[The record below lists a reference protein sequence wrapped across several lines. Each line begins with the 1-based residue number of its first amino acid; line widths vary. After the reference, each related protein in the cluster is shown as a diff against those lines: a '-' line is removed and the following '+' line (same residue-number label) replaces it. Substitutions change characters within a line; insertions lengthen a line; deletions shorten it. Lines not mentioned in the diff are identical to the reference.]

1 VLRVRQ
7 PLPPT
12 SRRVVKT
19 FERRIEASVEAVWSI
34 ISDPYA
40 MVRTDPHT
48 RVVSTHGGAGE
59 AGSGYTVVSHGLS
72 MERVVVESV
81 VGELFVIRQVFKN
94 KTERHEC
101 PEQRGELRRD
111 GDATLLTWTLSE
123 PVLPG
128 LVRPVAYLTTRF
140 GVPRW
145 LSRLE
150 REAKH
155 ASL

>member
-1 VLRVRQ
+1 M
-7 PLPPT
+7 
-12 SRRVVKT
+12 T

-34 ISDPYA
+34 ISDPHA

-48 RVVSTHGGAGE
+48 RVVSTHGVAGE
-59 AGSGYTVVSHGLS
+59 VGSGYTVVSHGLR
-72 MERVVVESV
+72 MERVVIESV
-81 VGELFVIRQVFKN
+81 VGELFVVRQLFKN
-94 KTERHEC
+94 KTEHHEC

-111 GDATLLTWTLSE
+111 GDATLLMWTLSE
-123 PVLPG
+123 PPLPR
-128 LVRPVAYLTTRF
+128 LVQRASNLITRF

-150 REAKH
+150 SQAKN